1 MTPYS
6 VFIEAFLDKIEDYRM
21 YAKTDE
27 DNSKYTIRLMKSA
40 CGRFSSVCLK
50 NILSW
55 DDSTESFIENV
66 GDYDIVDIV
75 SEGMLAAWLKP
86 FVNNSDD
93 FYNVLNT
100 KDFSMYSPGNLI
112 DKKSNLYNTAEKR
125 FQDMMNEYSYTHG
138 DLSTLHC

>member
-21 YAKTDE
+21 VEETDAAIL
-27 DNSKYTIRLMKSA
+27 KKVIRLMKSA

-50 NILSW
+50 NILLR
-55 DDSTESFIENV
+55 DDSTQMFLEDV
-66 GDYDIVDIV
+66 GDDDIVEIV

-112 DKKSNLYNTAEKR
+112 DKKNNLYAATEKR
-125 FQDMMNEYSYTHG
+125 FQDLINEYSYVHG
-138 DLSTLHC
+138 DISTLHC